1 MNLNLI
7 HPEMNICSYG
17 DCTTAFCVI
26 VIGGDIYCKRHAIDA
41 LCGVELAALRARV
54 GELEQE
60 RDELNKIIPFVLR
73 HYDDIDDEFTESF
86 YVNADYKIVDP
97 SKTDEWKYLLT
108 LKQIANRRLEKLSA
122 ALAKGAK

>member
-7 HPEMNICSYG
+7 HPEMNICSYE

-54 GELEQE
+54 WELELE
-60 RDELNKIIPFVLR
+60 RDELKTMCVKAYFDIYGGVRFEIYNAIGDELSEL
-73 HYDDIDDEFTESF
+73 YD
-86 YVNADYKIVDP
+86 
-97 SKTDEWKYLLT
+97 
-108 LKQIANRRLEKLSA
+108 A